1 MAASAIPEVGMNSP
15 VLKTRPSTV
24 RWRIMALVTAVNMLP
39 SLGKISLGV
48 TGKYI
53 QEQFRFTD
61 TTMGWILS
69 GFVVGY
75 ALFQFPGGWAGD
87 RYGPRKVL
95 TVAIIWYSTFLAA
108 MAIVP
113 QLGLSRW
120 VGLAWTFALIRFLI
134 GAGEAFTSPNS
145 AKVVSSWMSSGKLG
159 FGISFYNLG
168 IGAGGVL
175 TPILIAWTMQHWG
188 WQASFRVCGVI
199 GILFAIV
206 WGYYIRDRPEQHPQV
221 NAAELALLQPSAEI
235 GHRATK
241 NLAPGAAPW
250 RRILSSGSVRCLIL
264 GYMCRAY
271 AMVFF
276 DTWFF
281 IYLLRA
287 RGLTIT
293 RGGLWGATPYLA
305 ILLLSP
311 VGGWFTDMAVRRLG
325 KRRGRQ
331 TAVWLGMACSALLVW
346 IGCNT
351 ANNTL
356 AITLVAAGAGF
367 NMFANITWWATCI
380 DLTPS
385 YAASLSGLMNM
396 CGALSGGLAPIL
408 TAYISTRFGWPAA
421 LDFIAVLS
429 LIAGLL
435 WFFVK
440 ADEKLEQDPVTR
452 HWPQLAMPDNDDRG
466 M

>member
-1 MAASAIPEVGMNSP
+1 MATISTDDLTTRFPATAM
-15 VLKTRPSTV
+15 RPSTV

-53 QEQFRFTD
+53 QEQFRFSD
-61 TTMGWILS
+61 TTMGWMLS
-69 GFVVGY
+69 AFVLGY

-87 RYGPRKVL
+87 RFGPRKVL
-95 TVAIIWYSTFLAA
+95 TAAIVWYSVFLAA
-108 MAIVP
+108 MAVVP
-113 QLGLSRW
+113 QLASSRW
-120 VGLAWTFALIRFLI
+120 VGLAWTFALVRFLI

-145 AKVVSSWMSSGKLG
+145 AKVVGSWMSSGRLG

-175 TPILIAWTMQHWG
+175 TPILIAWTMQRWG

-199 GILFAIV
+199 GILFALA
-206 WGYYIRDRPEQHPQV
+206 WGFYIRDRPDQHPQV
-221 NAAELALLQPSAEI
+221 NAAELALLQPTAKV

-241 NLAPGAAPW
+241 NLVPGPPPW
-250 RRILSSGSVRCLIL
+250 RRILSSGSVRCLIAS
-264 GYMCRAY
+264 YMCRAY
-271 AMVFF
+271 AMYFF

-293 RGGLWGATPYLA
+293 RGGLWASTPYLA

-311 VGGWFTDMAVRRLG
+311 VGGWFTDTAVRKLG
-325 KRRGRQ
+325 KRKGRQ
-331 TAVWLGMACSALLVW
+331 SAVWLGMACSALLMWV
-346 IGCNT
+346 GCNT

-356 AITLVAAGAGF
+356 AIILVAAGAGF
-367 NMFANITWWATCI
+367 NMFANITWWATSI

-408 TAYISTRFGWPAA
+408 TAYLVTRFGWPAA
-421 LDFIAVLS
+421 LDFIALLS
-429 LIAGLL
+429 ATAGFL
-435 WFFVK
+435 WIFVK
-440 ADEKLEQDPVTR
+440 ADEKLEEQPIYPANNPERAISNAQT
-452 HWPQLAMPDNDDRG
+452 
-466 M
+466 

>member
-1 MAASAIPEVGMNSP
+1 MTSIPVHPSETQSKSS
-15 VLKTRPSTV
+15 LSPSTV

-39 SLGKISLGV
+39 SLGKISLGI

-53 QEQFRFTD
+53 QDEFRFGD

-69 GFVVGY
+69 AFVVGY

-95 TVAIIWYSTFLAA
+95 TLAILWYSFFLAA
-108 MAIVP
+108 MAIAP
-113 QLGLSRW
+113 RLPLSRW
-120 VGLAWTFALIRFLI
+120 VGVAWSFAAIRFFV

-145 AKVVSSWMSSGKLG
+145 AKVVGSWMSSGKLA

-175 TPILIAWTMQHWG
+175 TPVFIAWTMQHFG
-188 WQASFRVCGVI
+188 WRVSFLLCGLI
-199 GILFAIV
+199 GALFAIV
-206 WGYYIRDRPEQHPQV
+206 WWLYVTDRPEQHPHV
-221 NAAELALLQPSAEI
+221 NSAELELLRPRAEPAH
-235 GHRATK
+235 GKPVRNMAK
-241 NLAPGAAPW
+241 GRPPW
-250 RRILSSGSVRCLIL
+250 RRILSSASVRCLIL
-264 GYMCRAY
+264 SYMCRAY
-271 AMVFF
+271 AMYFF

-287 RGLTIT
+287 RGLTVS
-293 RGGLWGATPYLA
+293 RGGKWGATPYLA

-311 VGGWFTDMAVRRLG
+311 VGGWVSDIAVRRFG
-325 KRRGRQ
+325 KRHGRQ
-331 TAVWLGMACSALLVW
+331 TAVWLGMACSAMLVW

-351 ANNTL
+351 SNNTV
-356 AITLVAAGAGF
+356 AILLVACGAGF

-380 DLTPS
+380 DLTPH

-396 CGALSGGLAPIL
+396 CGALSGALAPIL
-408 TAYISTRFGWPAA
+408 TAYISSKYGWPRA

-440 ADEKLEQDPVTR
+440 ADETLEQESIPMS
-452 HWPQLAMPDNDDRG
+452 PGPSAGIPDASPAA
-466 M
+466 

>member
-1 MAASAIPEVGMNSP
+1 MSAIPQDEVG
-15 VLKTRPSTV
+15 TRGPALVAGPSRV
-24 RWRIMALVTAVNMLP
+24 RWRIMAMVTAVNMLP

-48 TGKYI
+48 TGKNI
-53 QEQFRFTD
+53 QEQFGFSN

-69 GFVVGY
+69 AFVLGY

-95 TVAIIWYSTFLAA
+95 TIAIVWYSVFLAA
-108 MAIVP
+108 MAVAP

-145 AKVVSSWMSSGKLG
+145 AKVVGSWMSSGKLG

-168 IGAGGVL
+168 IGAGGVV

-188 WQASFRVCGVI
+188 WPASFRVCGVI
-199 GILFAIV
+199 GIIFAIA
-206 WGYYIRDRPEQHPQV
+206 WWYYIRDRPEQHPQV
-221 NAAELALLQPSAEI
+221 NAGELALLKPTGEI

-241 NLAPGAAPW
+241 NLVGGRPPW
-250 RRILSSGSVRCLIL
+250 RRILSSGSVRCLL
-264 GYMCRAY
+264 AGYMCRAY

-287 RGLTIT
+287 RGLTIS
-293 RGGLWGATPYLA
+293 RGGVWGATPYLA

-311 VGGWFTDMAVRRLG
+311 VGGWFSDMAVRKLG
-325 KRRGRQ
+325 KRQGRR
-331 TAVWLGMACSALLVW
+331 TAAWLGMACSAVLVW
-346 IGCNT
+346 VGCNT
-351 ANNTL
+351 ANNTV
-356 AITLVAAGAGF
+356 AILLVAAGAGF
-367 NMFANITWWATCI
+367 NMFSNITWWATCI
-380 DLTPS
+380 DVTPS

-408 TAYISTRFGWPAA
+408 TAYLSTRFGWPAA
-421 LDFIAVLS
+421 LDFIALLS
-429 LIAGLL
+429 LIAGSL
-435 WFFVK
+435 WFFVR
-440 ADEKLEQDPVTR
+440 ADEKLEQPSIPEQVGAPLAVPDTGTR
-452 HWPQLAMPDNDDRG
+452 V
-466 M
+466 

>member
-1 MAASAIPEVGMNSP
+1 
-15 VLKTRPSTV
+15 
-24 RWRIMALVTAVNMLP
+24 MALVTAVNMLP

-48 TGKYI
+48 TGKYV
-53 QEQFRFTD
+53 QEEFRFTD

-95 TVAIIWYSTFLAA
+95 TVAIVWYSVFLAA
-108 MAIVP
+108 MAAVP
-113 QLGLSRW
+113 QLALSRLI
-120 VGLAWTFALIRFLI
+120 GMAWTFALIRFLI

-145 AKVVSSWMSSGKLG
+145 AKLVGSWMSSGKLG

-168 IGAGGVL
+168 IGMGGAL
-175 TPILIAWTMQHWG
+175 TPILIAWTMRTWG
-188 WQASFRVCGVI
+188 WRASFKVCGLI
-199 GILFAIV
+199 GILFAIA
-206 WGYYIRDRPEQHPQV
+206 WGVYVRDRPDQHPQV
-221 NAAELALLQPSAEI
+221 NAGELALLGRSAKV
-235 GHRATK
+235 GHRPTT
-241 NLAPGAAPW
+241 NLVPGAPPW
-250 RRILSSGSVRCLIL
+250 RRILSSGSVRCLIAS
-264 GYMCRAY
+264 YMCRAY
-271 AMVFF
+271 AMYFF

-287 RGLTIT
+287 RGLTIA

-311 VGGWFTDMAVRRLG
+311 LGGWFSDIAVCKLG
-325 KRRGRQ
+325 KRQGRQ
-331 TAVWLGMACSALLVW
+331 AAVWLGMACSALLVW
-346 IGCNT
+346 VGCNT
-351 ANNTL
+351 ANNAL
-356 AITLVAAGAGF
+356 SIILVAAGAGF

-408 TAYISTRFGWPAA
+408 TAYISTKYGWPAA
-421 LDFIAVLS
+421 LDFIALLS
-429 LIAGLL
+429 LIAGIL
-435 WFFVK
+435 WTFVK
-440 ADEKLEQDPVTR
+440 ADEKLEQDAIHQINAPY
-452 HWPQLAMPDNDDRG
+452 MPLPDTNNIT
-466 M
+466 